1 MSALA
6 LKRRTPSLGALPA
19 LPVISVVDIPLPSH
33 STKQIQTTSLYH
45 TCCSVLNRLSAV
57 EGMMSYLEM
66 DTTALNI
73 VSSEPS
79 TPTLTNGDP
88 LSKLWAMARLGSPLC
103 TIFNV
108 LSPETPLHI
117 DADPTHSTLNT
128 CKKSIYHFLVG
139 CRNQLAFT
147 EEDVFTISD
156 LYQDDTNGF
165 VKVVNTISKLLLL
178 LEERGIISAHSSH
191 RNSDPNAP
199 KDTRDK
205 VILEL
210 IETERKYVQDMEL
223 LQNYMREL
231 QSQNI
236 VSSDCVHYLF
246 GNLNSLVDF
255 QRRFLFQLEEIVEKS
270 PEEQRVGYLFTQME
284 DAFAVYEPYCA
295 NYFSA
300 QYLVVQE
307 APKLQK
313 LADILN
319 PIYELPSIL
328 IKPIQRICKYPLL
341 LGQLLKS
348 TSKDWAYYQETE
360 QALEAIRRVADKVN
374 ETQRQHENVQA
385 VEELK
390 RRVCDLEDL
399 AIETYGHLLLQD
411 KMIVSINESDREL
424 HCFLF
429 EKTLLMCKYIK
440 ESKNILTKGTTLSI
454 KKKRRGSLQSKCT
467 IYASR
472 ILGVHNKSTPG
483 LWSLLVEYKEREVE
497 QFSLRFRNEEQL
509 KKWEAT
515 FLKIKVTH
523 KANVPNTHLLS
534 MPPPNASVNAHL
546 SGHPFGSDDD
556 EDDEDEEE
564 YDPEEE
570 DEYHRQRNNSV
581 SAQAYHTTHR
591 TKPAHENSNS
601 NNAQHIRGHPPLP
614 STPASTSAADDSR
627 NHLYTHQTPPIGRSQ
642 SHSAA
647 PGVPPAGLG
656 IYPIPPP
663 LLQTRLRSQSSPN
676 IQKAHSNSN
685 SNTAHSP
692 IGKSHAQQ
700 HSPIDRTMPSSPG
713 SVKVKLSYHDGI
725 YVIVVPQEASFLELM
740 ERVERKIR
748 LVANLKPKEM
758 LRLKYQDEDGD
769 HITINSD
776 EDVQMAFESRGIHNT
791 VNLFVSL

>member
-1 MSALA
+1 M
-6 LKRRTPSLGALPA
+6 
-19 LPVISVVDIPLPSH
+19 PLPSH

-45 TCCSVLNRLSAV
+45 TCCSVLNQLSAV
-57 EGMMSYLEM
+57 EGMMCYLEM
-66 DTTALNI
+66 DTTTLTT

-79 TPTLTNGDP
+79 TPTLSNGDP

-103 TIFNV
+103 TLFNV

-117 DADPTHSTLNT
+117 DADPTHSTMNT

-139 CRNQLAFT
+139 CRNQLGFT

-205 VILEL
+205 VVLEL
-210 IETERKYVQDMEL
+210 IESERTYVQYMET

-255 QRRFLFQLEEIVEKS
+255 QRRFLFQLEEIAEKS
-270 PEEQRVGYLFTQME
+270 PEEQRVGYLFSQME
-284 DAFAVYEPYCA
+284 EAFAVYEPYCA
-295 NYFSA
+295 NYYSA
-300 QYLVVQE
+300 QHLVVQE

-313 LADILN
+313 LGQILN
-319 PIYELPSIL
+319 PVYELPSIL
-328 IKPIQRICKYPLL
+328 IRPVQRICKYPLL
-341 LGQLLKS
+341 LIQLLKS
-348 TSKDWAYYQETE
+348 TSKDWKYYKETE
-360 QALEAIRRVADKVN
+360 QGLEAIRRVTEKVN

-399 AIETYGHLLLQD
+399 AIDTYGNLLLQD
-411 KMIVSINESDREL
+411 KMIVSMNENEREL

-429 EKTLLMCKYIK
+429 EKVILMCKYIK

-467 IYASR
+467 IYANR
-472 ILGVHNKSTPG
+472 ILGVHNKSSPG
-483 LWSLLVEYKEREVE
+483 SWTLLMEYKEKEVE
-497 QFSLRFRNEEQL
+497 QMFLRFRNEEQV
-509 KKWEAT
+509 KKWEST
-515 FLKIKVTH
+515 LLKIKVTH

-534 MPPPNASVNAHL
+534 MPLSNTPNSHL
-546 SGHPFGSDDD
+546 S
-556 EDDEDEEE
+556 
-564 YDPEEE
+564 
-570 DEYHRQRNNSV
+570 
-581 SAQAYHTTHR
+581 
-591 TKPAHENSNS
+591 AHD
-601 NNAQHIRGHPPLP
+601 GHPPLP
-614 STPASTSAADDSR
+614 STPASTSGPI
-627 NHLYTHQTPPIGRSQ
+627 TPLPRTSSSITTGLLST
-642 SHSAA
+642 S
-647 PGVPPAGLG
+647 PPFDYGL
-656 IYPIPPP
+656 PASPPP
-663 LLQTRLRSQSSPN
+663 STPSSPT
-676 IQKAHSNSN
+676 SSRV
-685 SNTAHSP
+685 STASSS
-692 IGKSHAQQ
+692 GSAG
-700 HSPIDRTMPSSPG
+700 SVSPG

-725 YVIVVPQEASFLELM
+725 YVIVVPQEATFLELM

-748 LVANLKPKEM
+748 LVANLQPNEM
-758 LRLKYQDEDGD
+758 LKLKYPDEDGD
-769 HITINSD
+769 HITISSD
-776 EDVQMAFESRGIHNT
+776 DDVLMAFESRGIHNAI
-791 VNLFVSL
+791 NLFVSL

>member
-1 MSALA
+1 
-6 LKRRTPSLGALPA
+6 
-19 LPVISVVDIPLPSH
+19 
-33 STKQIQTTSLYH
+33 SLYH

-523 KANVPNTHLLS
+523 KANVPNTHLL
-534 MPPPNASVNAHL
+534 
-546 SGHPFGSDDD
+546 
-556 EDDEDEEE
+556 
-564 YDPEEE
+564 
-570 DEYHRQRNNSV
+570 
-581 SAQAYHTTHR
+581 
-591 TKPAHENSNS
+591 
-601 NNAQHIRGHPPLP
+601 
-614 STPASTSAADDSR
+614 
-627 NHLYTHQTPPIGRSQ
+627 
-642 SHSAA
+642 
-647 PGVPPAGLG
+647 
-656 IYPIPPP
+656 
-663 LLQTRLRSQSSPN
+663 
-676 IQKAHSNSN
+676 
-685 SNTAHSP
+685 NTAHSP
-692 IGKSHAQQ
+692 IGSGGNQQQWDDLPQLPISSRTPYHNLHIVRPTTSTPRLGESHAQQ

-791 VNLFVSL
+791 VNLFVS